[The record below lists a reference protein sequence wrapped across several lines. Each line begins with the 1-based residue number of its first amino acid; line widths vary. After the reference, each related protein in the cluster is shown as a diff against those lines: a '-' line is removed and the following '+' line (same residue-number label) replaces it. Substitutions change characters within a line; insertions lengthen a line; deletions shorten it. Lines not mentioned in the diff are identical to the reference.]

1 LPSLAS
7 VSQLRWDHANL
18 SRSRDM
24 SESYLC
30 SILQQLI
37 NLENYSGC
45 NVESLELIYR
55 QIVDALKRTSDETI
69 PTCKMN
75 FFKFWWDQ
83 DLDDLKSQSVVSC
96 NIWNVAGR
104 PRSGPIFRN
113 YRRDKSAYRYGIRSK
128 RISDTEVYTNE
139 LHEALMEKQGASFWK
154 CWKSKF
160 EKGGRSLNSVNG
172 ITDNSVIAEHFVSHF
187 SKSCRSNNLKQLAG

>member
-1 LPSLAS
+1 MFQTTRIATDVSLPSLAS

-113 YRRDKSAYRYGIRSK
+113 YRRDKSAYRYGIRSN
-128 RISDTEVYTNE
+128 VYPIRRST
-139 LHEALMEKQGASFWK
+139 LM
-154 CWKSKF
+154 
-160 EKGGRSLNSVNG
+160 NY
-172 ITDNSVIAEHFVSHF
+172 TMP
-187 SKSCRSNNLKQLAG
+187 